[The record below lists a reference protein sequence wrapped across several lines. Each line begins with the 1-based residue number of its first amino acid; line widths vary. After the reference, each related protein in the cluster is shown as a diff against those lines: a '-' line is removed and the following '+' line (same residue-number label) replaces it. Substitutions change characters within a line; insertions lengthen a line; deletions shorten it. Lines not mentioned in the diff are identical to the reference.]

1 MGSFNGFIQNMY
13 GGFSFLGFTYG
24 AVHSSEFGL
33 YRVTSGDRYTI
44 DLSPTLTSKTIH
56 VPGQEGSYFF
66 GAEYKQKT
74 FPIDVAFDE
83 MTELGL
89 NSLRA
94 WLTGGIQDLVFD
106 ETPYKAY
113 YAKPDGAQDLKIIP
127 YTKGNDTLYKGE
139 GTINFTCYYP
149 FSHSTYKFLEDYRKA
164 GASDVTS
171 IFNIQPSIKFTPD
184 WEKEEWAAS
193 TRLLESRVGTD
204 NQIIGDGVQTITFSY
219 DSFRKGGL
227 NQNLDRYYWYN
238 AGDFSAYPLIYVR
251 IQFASDLRWFAL
263 SDVRNKKYP
272 FQLKDGSSVLAN
284 KNGEIKQLYQFVF
297 NVTDYP
303 EIKSGIYEIFINTQ
317 TKNVTLY
324 NEKTPNIILSGNKY
338 CTWAKGKRGA
348 FEMPPTDKTERNF
361 FLFFAENVPK
371 TYELHCKYRY
381 EYK

>member
-1 MGSFNGFIQNMY
+1 MGSFNGFASNMH

-56 VPGQEGSYFF
+56 IPGQEGNYFF

-83 MTELGL
+83 MSELGL

-113 YAKPDGAQDLKIIP
+113 YAKPDGAQSLKIIP

-149 FSHSTYKFLEDYRKA
+149 FSHSTYKFLEDYTQI
-164 GASDVTS
+164 GSSDVTS
-171 IFNIQPSIKFTPD
+171 IFNIQPSVKFTPG

-193 TRLLESRVGTD
+193 TRLLESRNGTD
-204 NQIIGDGVQTITFSY
+204 NYISGDGVSTTEFRY
-219 DSFRKGGL
+219 DSLERYGL
-227 NQNLDRYYWYN
+227 KQNLGRYYWYN
-238 AGDFSAYPLIYVR
+238 AGDFPAYPLIYVR
-251 IQFASDLRWFAL
+251 IQFDSHLRWFGL
-263 SDVRNKKYP
+263 LDTRNKKYP

-284 KNGEIKQLYQFVF
+284 KTSERNDLYHFLF
-297 NVTDYP
+297 NATDHP
-303 EIKSGIYEIFINTQ
+303 EIESGIYKIFINTQ
-317 TKNVTLY
+317 TKNITLY
-324 NEKTPNIILSGNKY
+324 NEKTPNIVLNGNKY
-338 CTWAKGKRGA
+338 CTWEKGKRGA

-361 FLFFAENVPK
+361 FLFVAPEVPGI
-371 TYELHCKYRY
+371 YGLHCKYRY